1 VEGFEAAFEKAGS
14 PADNYL
20 VINLGTGRGVTV
32 RELVT
37 AFEKVIGHPINK
49 SDGPRR
55 PGDTAGSFCS
65 ADTAKSLLSWQAE
78 LSIEQGIS
86 DALKWGGMRG
96 RVLVD

>member
-1 VEGFEAAFEKAGS
+1 MLPLKKPAAQL
-14 PADNYL
+14 DNYL

-37 AFEKVIGHPINK
+37 AFEKVTGQPIHN

-65 ADTAKSLLSWQAE
+65 ADTAKKLLNWQAE

-86 DALKWGGMRG
+86 DALQWGKMRSQI
-96 RVLVD
+96 LVGQASA